1 MKKLILM
8 VLISVMALS
17 LVLSGCGTKAPV
29 ETPAQPASEAPAASE
44 PADAEEPAAEGAVVK
59 TGLGSVISIAKSTS
73 ATADA
78 GALAQADIVSAAV
91 TLGADGK
98 IVGVKIDSTQ
108 SKVNFDAKGQLTTDV
123 NAEVKT
129 RVELG
134 DAYGMKKASGI
145 GKEWYEQIAALEDWM
160 VGKTI
165 DEVMALSVTAEGTTD
180 EADLTSSVTI
190 HVGDYLKA
198 VQKAVANAKDFG
210 VAVTGF
216 TKTGLGH
223 VVSLAKSKGA
233 TADAAGAAQT
243 DDVMVAVTLD
253 ESGKIVGAVIDT
265 AQVVINVD
273 SSGAITSDLSAELKT
288 KVELGDEY
296 GMKKASGIGKE
307 WYEQAA
313 ALAQWMIGKTVDEV
327 AGMKLS
333 DEGTPAEADLT
344 STVTIHVGD
353 YIKALQKAAAN
364 AD

>member
-1 MKKLILM
+1 MKKLLLM
-8 VLISVMALS
+8 VLISVMALA
-17 LVLSGCGTKAPV
+17 LVLSGCGTKAPQ
-29 ETPAQPASEAPAASE
+29 ETPAQPSTEAPAASE
-44 PADAEEPAAEGAVVK
+44 PAEEPAAGGAAVK

-78 GALAQADIVSAAV
+78 EAFAQADIVSAAV
-91 TLGADGK
+91 TLDANGRIA
-98 IVGVKIDSTQ
+98 GVKIDTTQ
-108 SKVNFDAKGQLTTDV
+108 SQVKFDAKGQLTTDV

-129 RVELG
+129 KAELG

-180 EADLTSSVTI
+180 DPDLTSSVTL

-198 VQKAVANAKDFG
+198 VQKAAANAKDFG
-210 VAVTGF
+210 VAVTGA
-216 TKTGLGH
+216 TKTGLGT
-223 VVSLAKSKGA
+223 VVSIAKSKGA

-243 DDVMVAVTLD
+243 DNVLVAVTLD

-273 SSGAITSDLSAELKT
+273 ANGAITSDLSAELKT
-288 KVELGDEY
+288 KVELGDAY

-333 DEGTPAEADLT
+333 DEGTSAEADLT
-344 STVTIHVGD
+344 STVTMHVGD